1 VKRFIGAHELGHLYM
16 RHQLS
21 LDDEDILRRAPFSVS
36 SHAEHYER
44 EADAFA
50 SMVLAPAWLLALIVQ
65 RQKWPADALADPRTA
80 YQLSLRLGTSYSA
93 TCYALERH
101 KGITCAQ
108 RERLLSFE
116 PKAIKRG
123 LLYTSRRTGAPMFGC
138 SRIAT
143 KGPSPKAVG
152 TTSSSFASVKIMAR
166 VISGASRS

>member
-16 RHQLS
+16 RHQPS

-36 SHAEHYER
+36 SRAEHYER

-93 TCYALERH
+93 TCYALSCPPLPDAGE
-101 KGITCAQ
+101 
-108 RERLLSFE
+108 
-116 PKAIKRG
+116 
-123 LLYTSRRTGAPMFGC
+123 
-138 SRIAT
+138 
-143 KGPSPKAVG
+143 
-152 TTSSSFASVKIMAR
+152 
-166 VISGASRS
+166 